1 MSMMKITITTR
12 GVKGAPQ
19 LSNEFFMNLP
29 RVLGQRPLE
38 EYAANVA
45 EQMQSDAPVLTGYL
59 RNNINSHRVD
69 PFTMSVNSWAPY
81 AGWANLY
88 SHRPHYFE
96 NNTFSSKGVG
106 ALMMGDASREY
117 LRTLINKYQ
126 NGP

>member
-1 MSMMKITITTR
+1 MSMKITITTR
-12 GVKGAPQ
+12 GVKGA
-19 LSNEFFMNLP
+19 SKMYNEFSMNLP

-45 EQMQSDAPVLTGYL
+45 EQMQADAPVLTGYL

-88 SHRPHYFE
+88 SGRPHYFE
-96 NNTFSSKGVG
+96 KNTFESKNIG
-106 ALMMGDASREY
+106 ARLMADASRQY
-117 LRTLINKYQ
+117 IRTLINKYQ

>member
-59 RNNINSHRVD
+59 RNNIRSYRVD
-69 PFTMSVNSWAPY
+69 PFTMSVTAWAPY
-81 AGWANLY
+81 SGWANLY
-88 SHRPHYFE
+88 SRRPHYFE